1 MLYDSHLDVFMK
13 VAEAGSF
20 SAAASDLYISPSA
33 VIKQINLLE
42 TDLETRLFERTHR
55 GLRLTKGGR
64 ILYEEAK
71 ELIRLSNRIS
81 DRVKGAAQEHGNV
94 IRIGVSPLT
103 PLDRIEELL
112 REVRK
117 NAPDIHYYMVPF
129 ENTQE
134 NAREILKNLG
144 KRIDVVAGI
153 FDEGLLAYRECRGL
167 EIQREKFCIAVAFD
181 HPLAGLDKLT
191 WEDLYGYDLMLL
203 QEGSMKV
210 MDQLRDDICRNHPVT
225 AALHVPDAI
234 RNIVTTVVTGG
245 VSMIIIFAID
255 KTIFAP
261 GFGGGKKE
269 EISS

>member
-153 FDEGLLAYRECRGL
+153 FDEGLLAYRECLNNWHIHHADDGGGQL
-167 EIQREKFCIAVAFD
+167 LICVSGCGWYSQRCPDPFSGVPAAVWNRQCF
-181 HPLAGLDKLT
+181 LDQT
-191 WEDLYGYDLMLL
+191 E
-203 QEGSMKV
+203 
-210 MDQLRDDICRNHPVT
+210 
-225 AALHVPDAI
+225 
-234 RNIVTTVVTGG
+234 TTV
-245 VSMIIIFAID
+245 
-255 KTIFAP
+255 
-261 GFGGGKKE
+261 
-269 EISS
+269 